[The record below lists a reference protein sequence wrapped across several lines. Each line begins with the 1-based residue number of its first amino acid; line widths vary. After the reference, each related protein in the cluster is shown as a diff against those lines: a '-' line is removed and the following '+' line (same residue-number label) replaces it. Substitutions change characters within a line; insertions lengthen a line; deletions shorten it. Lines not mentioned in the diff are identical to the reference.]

1 MTESG
6 ETGTAAEWRALRYGP
21 WKDTVAVP
29 RSRPDE
35 ATRAR
40 MDLPATLHPVPD
52 DGVVQRPVFDPAA
65 AHHDFGM
72 RLGEPS
78 FADAAVGARWY
89 DARRHALH
97 HVLTAIARSP
107 WAGHLVLRGSMLLA
121 SWFGD
126 AAREPGDLDFVV
138 EPESWQLTDP
148 RTDRMLDGI
157 AAAAEE
163 LSHRGGPVRLDA
175 QAAAADEIW
184 SYDRVPGR
192 RLVIPWTAA
201 ADGVPGG
208 SVQLDF
214 VFTERLP
221 VPAEPTEI
229 RGPEGT
235 APVTVR
241 AATRALSLA
250 WKVLWLVSDEYPEG
264 KDLYDA
270 VLLAECT
277 ALPFALLR
285 EVFRDV
291 DYGTYDRQPVLH
303 RTLWGIEGDWSEL
316 RKEYPDRGALTVPGR
331 RVEYGYIQRLAA
343 ALRPT
348 FASAAGGDTADYRQR
363 AAWFASLT
371 AECAAVLAG
380 QGMDAVQELLTER
393 CVAFDNAVVLTRELS
408 GPDRWSLRE
417 AADVVA
423 AFRGQHPSLGR
434 RPWLLTDPDE
444 VVRQL
449 GEDEDEDEDE
459 TDA

>member
-1 MTESG
+1 MTGTG
-6 ETGTAAEWRALRYGP
+6 ETGTAAEWRAFRFGP
-21 WKDTVAVP
+21 WAETAVVP
-29 RSRPDE
+29 RARPDE
-35 ATRAR
+35 ATRAQL
-40 MDLPATLHPVPD
+40 DLPATLLPVSD

-65 AHHDFGM
+65 AHHAFGM

-78 FADAAVGARWY
+78 FADASVGARWY

-97 HVLTAIARSP
+97 HVLSAIAGSP

-138 EPESWQLTDP
+138 VPETWEPVDE

-175 QAAAADEIW
+175 RGAVGDEIW

-192 RLVIPWTAA
+192 RLVIPWTAE

-214 VFTERLP
+214 VFHERLP
-221 VPAEPTEI
+221 APAEPSEI
-229 RGPEGT
+229 RGPLGT
-235 APVTVR
+235 APVVVS

-250 WKVLWLVSDEYPEG
+250 WKVLWLVSDRHPES

-270 VLLAECT
+270 VLLAEST
-277 ALPFALLR
+277 ELPHALLR
-285 EVFRDV
+285 EVFRGV
-291 DYGTYDRQPVLH
+291 DDGTYDRHPVLPE
-303 RTLWGIEGDWSEL
+303 TLDALGGDWSEL
-316 RKEYPDRGALTVPGR
+316 RKEYPDRSAITDPDP
-331 RVEYGYIQRLAA
+331 RVEYSYLWRLVT
-343 ALRPT
+343 ALEPT
-348 FASAAGGDTADYRQR
+348 FALDDGRGDTTAYRQR

-371 AECAAVLAG
+371 AECAEVLTER
-380 QGMDAVQELLTER
+380 GMDAVQELLIER
-393 CVAFDNAVVLTRELS
+393 WVAFDNTVVITRELS
-408 GPDRWSLRE
+408 GPDRWAVPD
-417 AADVVA
+417 AAAVVA
-423 AFRGQHPSLGR
+423 AFRRDHPLADR
-434 RPWLLTDPDE
+434 VTWLLADPDE
-444 VVRQL
+444 AVRRL
-449 GEDEDEDEDE
+449 TEDG